1 MASIITDPNGRK
13 RIQFINGN
21 GQRKQIRLGCA
32 TMKQAQEVKLRVEYL
47 VLGQHDPDTSRW
59 VENCSDRLHER
70 LASVGLVRPREST
83 VLGPFLENYLQSRRD
98 DLKPSS
104 LSKLALTRTKLLEFF
119 AANTPLRF
127 ITPDDASKWRQQLRS
142 GGNDGKGKISEASVK
157 HQIGNAKGF
166 FNEARRRGLISQ
178 SPFEHLS
185 GGATAAKNDRYVT
198 PEEADAIIAACPDP
212 RIAVVFALARYAGL
226 RMASETH
233 LLTWKDVDW
242 GRARLNVRS
251 PKTERHAGHER
262 RSVPI
267 IPKLMKMLEATLLDA
282 PEGQDKIVTLRPG
295 GFLNR
300 MMKAYIKRAEIE
312 VWPRL
317 WQTLRSSCEKEWA
330 MSFPQFAVSK
340 WIGHSI
346 TVSGKHYANNVP
358 DELFERVSNP
368 PSPGTPTNE
377 TKSEKATQKEAQ
389 NGAKQPEMVSTGSQG
404 NLIFQ
409 LESAPSPTGQL
420 GARGFEPP
428 TSWSQTRRSNQ
439 AELRPGEGSTIA
451 GGWREVILGE
461 GGGGKRI

>member
-21 GQRKQIRLGCA
+21 GQRKQIRLGRA

-59 VENCSDRLHER
+59 VEKCTDRLHEK
-70 LASVGLVRPREST
+70 LANVGLVRPREST
-83 VLGPFLENYLQSRRD
+83 VLGPFLENYLQSRRG
-98 DLKPSS
+98 DLKSSS

-119 AANTPLRF
+119 DANTPLRF
-127 ITPDDASKWRQQLRS
+127 ITPDDASRWRQQLRS
-142 GGNDGKGKISEASVK
+142 GGKDGKGKISEASVK

-166 FNEARRRGLISQ
+166 FSEARRRGLISQ

-185 GGATAAKNDRYVT
+185 GGATAAQNDRYVT
-198 PEEADAIIAACPDP
+198 PEEADAIIAACPDS
-212 RIAVVFALARYAGL
+212 RIALIFALARYAGL

-233 LLTWKDVDW
+233 LLTWNDVDW

-251 PKTERHAGHER
+251 PKTEHHPGHER
-262 RSVPI
+262 RWVPI
-267 IPKLMKMLEATLLDA
+267 VPKLMKMLEVAFVGA
-282 PEGQDKIVTLRPG
+282 SEGQDRIVTLRPG

-300 MMKAYIKRAEIE
+300 MMKSYIKRAEIE

-330 MSFPQFAVSK
+330 ISIPQFAVSK

-346 TVSGKHYANNVP
+346 TVSGKHYANSVP
-358 DELFERVSNP
+358 DELFERVSKP
-368 PSPGTPTNE
+368 PASETPAEE
-377 TKSEKATQKEAQ
+377 TESEEVTKKEARD
-389 NGAKQPEMVSTGSQG
+389 GAKQPEMVPNENSE

-409 LESAPSPTGQL
+409 QESTLPLTVQF
-420 GARGFEPP
+420 GARGCDRWPHDKDHRL
-428 TSWSQTRRSNQ
+428 RRGLPRQ
-439 AELRPGEGSTIA
+439 RGPQDHRALGPVEAA
-451 GGWREVILGE
+451 GNLVP
-461 GGGGKRI
+461 